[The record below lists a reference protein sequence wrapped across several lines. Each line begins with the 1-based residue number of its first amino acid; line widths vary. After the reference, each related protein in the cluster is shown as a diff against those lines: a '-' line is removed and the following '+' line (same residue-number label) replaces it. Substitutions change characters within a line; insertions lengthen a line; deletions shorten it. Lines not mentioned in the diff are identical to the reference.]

1 MEEVSTRYVVA
12 ALGFALGLVFGA
24 TAQKT
29 NFCTMGAVSDIVFMG
44 GWSRMRA
51 WLLAI
56 AVAIMGSQ
64 ALHLA
69 GLVDLNKAVYLT
81 PSFGWFGAI
90 VGGLLFGFGMT
101 LGGGCGAKTLIR
113 IGGGNLKSVVVMLC
127 IAVFGY
133 MTMRGL
139 IAMGRIPLERAL
151 NVNLANAKMAAQGI
165 PDILT
170 ALTGVALP
178 TARMAAASAI
188 AAALL
193 WFCLKDAEFRASIPD
208 VSAGV
213 ILGAIVPASWVVT
226 GVVGNDPF
234 EPVPLASLTFIA
246 PVGESVQYL
255 MTFTGST
262 INFGVATVGGVILG
276 SFLVAVKDKSF
287 AVEGFTS
294 VADMGRQMTGGALMG
309 VGGVMAMGCTIGQ
322 GLTGVSTL
330 ALGSF
335 LALVSIWAGS
345 YCGMKYLEEGSFTC
359 AARALMSKA
368 GSVDKAPGSTI

>member
-1 MEEVSTRYVVA
+1 MEDVSTRYVVA

-56 AVAIMGSQ
+56 AVAIIGSQ

-113 IGGGNLKSVVVMLC
+113 VGGGNLKSVVVMLC

-139 IAMGRIPLERAL
+139 IATGRIPLERAL
-151 NVNLANAKMAAQGI
+151 NVNLADAKLAAQGI
-165 PDILT
+165 PDVLT
-170 ALTGVALP
+170 ALTGVAPP
-178 TARMAAASAI
+178 TARMAAAAAL

-193 WFCLKDAEFRASIPD
+193 WFCFKDAEFRASVPD

-213 ILGAIVPASWVVT
+213 ILGAIVPASWYVT
-226 GVVGNDPF
+226 GVIGNDPF
-234 EPVPLASLTFIA
+234 EPVPLASLTFIG
-246 PVGESVQYL
+246 PTSESVQYL

-262 INFGVATVGGVILG
+262 VNFGIAMVGGVILG

-294 VADMGRQMTGGALMG
+294 VDDMGRQMSGGALMG

-330 ALGSF
+330 AMGSF

-345 YCGMKYLEEGSFTC
+345 YCGMKYLEGDSFTSVVQ
-359 AARALMSKA
+359 AFMPKA
-368 GSVDKAPGSTI
+368 GGGS